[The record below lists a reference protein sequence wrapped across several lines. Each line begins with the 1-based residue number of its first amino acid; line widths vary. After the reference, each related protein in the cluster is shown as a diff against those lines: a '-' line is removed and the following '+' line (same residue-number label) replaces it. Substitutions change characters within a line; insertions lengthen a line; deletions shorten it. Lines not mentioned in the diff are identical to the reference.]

1 MVYKHSLRMLYFNKK
16 TVDIAIA
23 HELLEVFFMQ
33 LFSFMP
39 ALKHQQN
46 FTAEQISTSPNRSNN
61 TIACRLMG
69 AWVEHRKAT
78 KKQ

>member
-1 MVYKHSLRMLYFNKK
+1 MVYKCSLHMLYFNKK
-16 TVDIAIA
+16 TTDIAIA
-23 HELLEVFFMQ
+23 HVLLEVFFMQ

-46 FTAEQISTSPNRSNN
+46 LTAEQISTSPNRENN
-61 TIACRLMG
+61 TTACRLVG
-69 AWVEHRKAT
+69 AGAEHRKAP